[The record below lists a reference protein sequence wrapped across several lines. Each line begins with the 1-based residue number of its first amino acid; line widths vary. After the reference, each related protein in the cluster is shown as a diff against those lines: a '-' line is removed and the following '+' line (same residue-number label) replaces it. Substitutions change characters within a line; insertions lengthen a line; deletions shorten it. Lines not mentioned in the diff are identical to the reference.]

1 MEFVYRELQ
10 IEPTNRCNLHCSI
23 CSHTL
28 LDPPKARDLTFAE
41 FKSILERLKN
51 NNIER
56 VFLQGLGEPFLNREL
71 NAMIL
76 YASQRNIFVYTTTNG
91 NILNEEIIQGM
102 ISCGLNELRV
112 SIDAPGV
119 KLYEQIK
126 CGGKLE
132 RVIDAVKLI
141 NKKKKECGVSR
152 PTLRLNAVAM
162 KDTISQ
168 LPQLIHMAASLG
180 FVEVSLIP
188 LVVHGRGWATD
199 EHNISVLAFDELKG
213 LISQA
218 KKIAGELGIELVS
231 GVSTQRHSEA
241 MAMEQPVAPKC
252 YYSMYVQSNG
262 DFSPCCNIP
271 LRFGN
276 LFDEEIADILN
287 GEKMSKL
294 RAFIQQAKPSCHN
307 CVNFAYNLMHC

>member
-1 MEFVYRELQ
+1 
-10 IEPTNRCNLHCSI
+10 
-23 CSHTL
+23 
-28 LDPPKARDLTFAE
+28 
-41 FKSILERLKN
+41 
-51 NNIER
+51 
-56 VFLQGLGEPFLNREL
+56 
-71 NAMIL
+71 
-76 YASQRNIFVYTTTNG
+76 
-91 NILNEEIIQGM
+91 
-102 ISCGLNELRV
+102 
-112 SIDAPGV
+112 
-119 KLYEQIK
+119 
-126 CGGKLE
+126 
-132 RVIDAVKLI
+132 
-141 NKKKKECGVSR
+141 
-152 PTLRLNAVAM
+152 
-162 KDTISQ
+162 
-168 LPQLIHMAASLG
+168 MAASLG